1 MASSLSILT
10 RLQRDFLSAFFARP
24 AAKVFFLT
32 GGTAL
37 AEYYLRHRYSEDID
51 LFTLDQEAF
60 RAMTNDLPT
69 IAAELS
75 CGLTPG
81 TEATDFRS
89 IRLQRG
95 TEPVAKID
103 LVRDAGP
110 QFGDRQSFGDVI
122 VDSEFNIAVN
132 KVTALFGRAAPKDF
146 VDLYFL
152 LKKGYGLDE
161 LMRLAKEKDLGFT
174 EFYFAGMLR
183 EVSRVRALPR
193 MIQPLTPEELDA
205 FFQPLARQLMLKLK
219 PSE

>member
-1 MASSLSILT
+1 MASSLSILAP
-10 RLQRDFLSAFFARP
+10 LQQDFLRAFFARP
-24 AAKVFFLT
+24 AGKAFFLT

-51 LFTLDQEAF
+51 LFTLDQETF
-60 RAMTNDLPT
+60 RAMTNDLPV
-69 IAAELS
+69 IATELG
-75 CGLTPG
+75 CVLVPG

-95 TEPVAKID
+95 AEPGAKID

-110 QFGDRQSFGDVI
+110 QFGERQNFGDII
-122 VDSEFNIAVN
+122 VDSEFDIAVN

-152 LKKGYGLDE
+152 LKKGYDLDE
-161 LMRLAKEKDLGFT
+161 LMRLAKEKDLGFS

-183 EVSRVRALPR
+183 EVSRVHALPR
-193 MIQPLTPEELDA
+193 MIQPLTPEELVT
-205 FFQPLARQLMLKLK
+205 FFEPLARQLMLKLK